1 MKAVLLSCLAACS
14 FEPRSTSATI
24 DAPPGPPDA
33 CVSFSTQLDI
43 CAFPGGDDLTLD
55 NRNRFDT
62 DTGTLTDKD
71 GAAIPVTTMPVMLST
86 GVQVQAVFVRT
97 LTLRANA
104 QLRGVGTRPI
114 AIIASREVVLEA
126 GAVIDVGS
134 GGAGA
139 RASCAG
145 GPTAGQADTGGG
157 AGGGGGGF
165 GASGGDGG
173 NGNSDNIISDSQG
186 GTHGSAVAQPAA
198 LTGGCPGAAG
208 GDGND
213 PAGAGGLAGGAIDV
227 IAAKAIRIGSNAGI
241 NAGGGGGGGGTHV
254 TSGGGDAGGGGGGSG
269 GMIILEA
276 AQILSTGFVSA
287 NGGGGGA
294 GSAGDAAGGPGANAI
309 DAMRAGGGVSGSTV
323 GAGGG
328 TGGGGAMPAGEKT
341 PDYRAGGGG
350 GGGGGVGFIH
360 VVSPDPQ
367 LPVISPIA
375 S

>member
-1 MKAVLLSCLAACS
+1 MKAALLLFLAACS
-14 FEPRSTSATI
+14 FDPGSMGSSS

-33 CVSFSTQLDI
+33 CVSFSAQLDI

-62 DTGTLTDKD
+62 DTGMLTDKD
-71 GAAIPVTTMPVMLST
+71 GAAIPVTTMPVTLST

-97 LTLRANA
+97 LTLRSNA
-104 QLRGVGTRPI
+104 QLRGVGSRPF
-114 AIIASREVVLEA
+114 AIIASREVVLES

-139 RASCAG
+139 RTSCAG
-145 GPTAGQADTGGG
+145 GPTAGEADTGGG

-165 GASGGDGG
+165 GANGGDGG

-186 GTHGSAVAQPAA
+186 GSHGTAVAQPAG

-208 GDGND
+208 GDGDD
-213 PAGAGGLAGGAIDV
+213 PGGAGGLGGGAIEV
-227 IAAKAIRIGSNAGI
+227 IAGTAIQLGTNAGI
-241 NAGGGGGGGGTHV
+241 NAGGGGGGGGAHV
-254 TSGGGDAGGGGGGSG
+254 TSGDAGGGGGGSG

-276 AQILSTGFVSA
+276 PQIRSAGFVSA

-294 GSAGDAAGGPGANAI
+294 GSGGDAAGGPGATAI
-309 DAMRAGGGVSGSTV
+309 DAMRATGGVSSSSFGA
-323 GAGGG
+323 AGGK
-328 TGGGGAMPAGEKT
+328 GGGGAMPAGEKT
-341 PDYRAGGGG
+341 TDYQAGGGG